1 MKRPRL
7 QFTLWWMMIAVA
19 ICAVVLAAVPWPLLL
34 PLLLII
40 GFPIGGYAIERARG
54 GVGLASSMAAG
65 AIGVLLCGIGFF
77 VLLGIR
83 YKVPV
88 LDSPLPWLGTIVLV
102 VVGSGWGVL
111 VGSLAWSVQ
120 RLANRVDDRV
130 PEPEPAVGP
139 IHWSGFGDDGQRR
152 RTNAEGK
159 SR

>member
-1 MKRPRL
+1 VKRPRF
-7 QFTLWWMMIAVA
+7 QFTLWRMMIVVA
-19 ICAVVLAAVPWPLLL
+19 ICAVMMTAVPWPLLL
-34 PLLLII
+34 PLLMII

-54 GVGLASSMAAG
+54 GVGLAGSMAAG
-65 AIGVLLCGIGFF
+65 AIGFLLCGIGFL

-83 YKVPV
+83 DKVRV
-88 LDSPLPWLGTIVLV
+88 LDSPLPWLGTIVLA

-120 RLANRVDDRV
+120 RLADQVDDRV

-139 IHWSGFGDDGQRR
+139 IHWSGFDDCEGP
-152 RTNAEGK
+152 RTRSGGK